1 MRAITVLAILLI
13 ACRLGAESMK
23 IVENGK
29 SDYAIGVSKN
39 ASAAELLAA
48 SDLSKYLEQM
58 SGAILPLNGD
68 VWPEKT
74 IVVAVD
80 STIPGEGYRI
90 RADGSRIYVEG
101 GRGRSVL
108 YGVYDLLDRLG
119 CRWLAPSFNHYQGV
133 AELVPKKA
141 TIEIDLSTPVVEKPV
156 LAIRKLYVEEGHS
169 HNAENLAQMVE
180 WMPKARF
187 NTLVIPT
194 DYSGRG
200 MVKWDN
206 WREKLTPELQK
217 RDIVI
222 EVGGHGYQNFLNA
235 KMEDGAAGA
244 SIPIRRDKLFDLHP
258 DWFGMDAEG
267 KRQEGQNRV
276 FCLSN
281 DKAVEYLVNNF
292 LEYLKARPEIQT
304 YAFWPPDGASWCECP
319 KCAAGASIPVRRD
332 KAIGGPADQ
341 QAYLLAK
348 VKAAVAKVRP
358 DVRLE
363 IIAYAKAITPPT
375 TRKMDK
381 SVLVDFCPIQQC
393 FEVQINDPSSEINA
407 MYVKEVTAWR
417 KAFDGDISI
426 YSYYRKYAWKS
437 LPNLI
442 PHYMQKDMQFYGT
455 IPTQGISSY
464 AEPGDWFTYELN
476 HYVLGNLA
484 WNPSVD
490 VDGLIKKFAET
501 RFGSSAEAAMSTY
514 AVLEDVVRHACG
526 IPGTSLKTVDELTKA
541 QEKLDL
547 SAEELRTAESREKD
561 PAVQRNI
568 ERMLLMIEYARL
580 DIDVQKSKAAKAPKE
595 KTDELVDKVALFL
608 KQHGDDGVFVLH
620 GRTESPRLQK
630 TYGVQ

>member
-244 SIPIRRDKLFDLHP
+244 SIPIRRDKLFEKHP
-258 DWFGMDAEG
+258 DWFGMNAEG

-304 YAFWPPDGASWCECP
+304 YAFWPPDGASWCEC
-319 KCAAGASIPVRRD
+319 KNC

-348 VKAAVAKVRP
+348 VKAQVAKVHP

-363 IIAYAKAITPPT
+363 IIAYAKAIAPPVT
-375 TRKMDK
+375 QKMDK

-407 MYVKEVTAWR
+407 MYVKELTAWR

-442 PHYMQKDMQFYGT
+442 PHYMQRDLQFYSM

-484 WNPSVD
+484 WNQSVD
-490 VDGLIKKFAET
+490 VDALIKKFAEA
-501 RFGSSAEAAMSTY
+501 RYGSQAQAAMDTY
-514 AVLEDVVRHACG
+514 TILEDVVRHNCG
-526 IPGTSLKTVDELTKA
+526 IPGTSLKSVDELIKA
-541 QEKLDL
+541 QDKLDL
-547 SAEELRTAESREKD
+547 AAENLRTAESRATD
-561 PAVQRNI
+561 PAVARNF
-568 ERMLLMIEYARL
+568 ERMLLMVEYARL
-580 DIDVQKSKAAKAPKE
+580 DIDVQKSKAAKASKE
-595 KTDELVDKVALFL
+595 ETDKLIDRVAAFL
-608 KQHGDDGVFVLH
+608 QQHGSDGVFVLH
-620 GRTESPRLQK
+620 TRTESPRILK
-630 TYGVQ
+630 TYGE

>member
-23 IVENGK
+23 IIENGK
-29 SDYAIGVSKN
+29 SDCFIYTSAD
-39 ASAAELLAA
+39 ASPAETLAA
-48 SDLSKYLEQM
+48 NELAKYLEQM
-58 SGAILPLNGD
+58 SGAKLEIGRGGPVPDKCIVIGTAKGSDSEIAGD
-68 VWPEKT
+68 AYAIKLAGT
-74 IVVAVD
+74 KLYL
-80 STIPGEGYRI
+80 T
-90 RADGSRIYVEG
+90 G

-119 CRWLAPSFNHYQGV
+119 CRWLAPNFNHYQGV
-133 AELVPKKA
+133 AEIVPKKD
-141 TIEIDLSTPVVEKPV
+141 TIELDLPGPIVEKPA
-156 LAIRKLYVEEGHS
+156 LSIRKLYVEEGHS

-194 DYSGRG
+194 NYSGRG
-200 MVKWDN
+200 VVKWDN
-206 WREKLTPELQK
+206 WREALTPELQK
-217 RDIVI
+217 RDLVI

-235 KMEDGAAGA
+235 EMSTPLAGSRPQAGEDG
-244 SIPIRRDKLFDLHP
+244 KLFEKHP
-258 DWFGMDAEG
+258 DWFGMGADG

-276 FCLSN
+276 FCLAN

-319 KCAAGASIPVRRD
+319 KC

-348 VKAAVAKVRP
+348 VKAQVAKVRP

-363 IIAYAKAITPPT
+363 IIAYAKAIAPPVT
-375 TRKMDK
+375 QKMDK

-407 MYVKEVTAWR
+407 MYVKELSAWR

-442 PHYMQKDMQFYGT
+442 PHYMQKDMQFYAT

-490 VDGLIKKFAET
+490 VDALIKKFAEA
-501 RFGSSAEAAMSTY
+501 RYGSSAEPVVGAYAA
-514 AVLEDVVRHACG
+514 LEEVVRHACG
-526 IPGTSLKTVDELTKA
+526 IPGTTLKSVDELIKA
-541 QEKLDL
+541 QDKLDL
-547 SAEELRTAESREKD
+547 AAEELRTAASRQQD
-561 PAVQRNI
+561 AAIQRDI
-568 ERMLLMIEYARL
+568 ERMLLMVEYARL
-580 DIDVQKSKAAKAPKE
+580 DIDVQKSRAAKAPKE
-595 KTDELVDKVALFL
+595 ETDKLVDEVSVFL
-608 KQHGDDGVFVLH
+608 QSHGEDGVFVLH
-620 GRTESPRLQK
+620 SRTESPRILK
-630 TYGVQ
+630 TYGVE

>member
-1 MRAITVLAILLI
+1 MRAIMALAILLI

-74 IVVAVD
+74 IVVTID

-90 RADGSRIYVEG
+90 RADGSRIYIEG

-119 CRWLAPSFNHYQGV
+119 SRWLAPNFNHYQGV
-133 AELVPKKA
+133 AEIVPKKD
-141 TIEIDLSTPVVEKPV
+141 TIELDLPGPIVEKPA
-156 LAIRKLYVEEGHS
+156 LSIRKLYVEEGHS

-187 NTLVIPT
+187 NMLVIPT

-217 RDIVI
+217 RDLVI

-267 KRQEGQNRV
+267 KRQQGQNRV

-281 DKAVEYLVNNF
+281 DKAVEYLVSNF

-319 KCAAGASIPVRRD
+319 KC

-341 QAYLLAK
+341 QAYLLGI
-348 VKAAVAKVRP
+348 VKERVAKIRP

-363 IIAYAKAITPPT
+363 IIAYAKAISPPT

-407 MYVKEVTAWR
+407 MYVKELTAWR

-442 PHYMQKDMQFYGT
+442 PHYMQRDLQFYGT

-490 VDGLIKKFAET
+490 VDGLIKKFAEA

-568 ERMLLMIEYARL
+568 ERMLLMI
-580 DIDVQKSKAAKAPKE
+580 
-595 KTDELVDKVALFL
+595 
-608 KQHGDDGVFVLH
+608 
-620 GRTESPRLQK
+620 
-630 TYGVQ
+630 

>member
-1 MRAITVLAILLI
+1 MRGILVLAILAI
-13 ACRLGAESMK
+13 ACRLEAESMK

-29 SDYAIGVSKN
+29 SDYVIATSKN
-39 ASAAELLAA
+39 ASPAEILAA
-48 SDLSKYLEQM
+48 NELSKYIEQM
-58 SGAILPLNGD
+58 SGAILPLSD
-68 VWPEKT
+68 DIAPRKA
-74 IVVAVD
+74 IIIAPD
-80 STIPGEGYRI
+80 PAIIGEGYRI
-90 RADGSRIYVEG
+90 RADGATIYIEG
-101 GRGRSVL
+101 GRGRSTL
-108 YGVYDLLDRLG
+108 YAVYDLLDRLG
-119 CRWLAPSFNHYQGV
+119 CRWLAPNFNHYQGV
-133 AELVPKKA
+133 AEFVPKSRDLA
-141 TIEIDLSTPVVEKPV
+141 IDLSQPIVEKPA
-156 LAIRKLYVEEGHS
+156 LSIRKLYVEEGHS

-187 NTLVIPT
+187 NMLVIPT
-194 DYSGRG
+194 NYSGRG
-200 MVKWDN
+200 VVKWDN
-206 WREKLTPELQK
+206 WREALTPELQK
-217 RDIVI
+217 RDLVI

-235 KMEDGAAGA
+235 KMEDG
-244 SIPIRRDKLFDLHP
+244 KLFEGHP
-258 DWFGMDAEG
+258 DWFGMGADG

-292 LEYLKARPEIQT
+292 LEYLKGRPEIQT

-319 KCAAGASIPVRRD
+319 KC
-332 KAIGGPADQ
+332 KAIGAPADQ

-348 VKAAVAKVRP
+348 VKAQVAKVRP

-363 IIAYAKAITPPT
+363 IIAYAKAIAPPVT
-375 TRKMDK
+375 QRMDK

-393 FEVQINDPSSEINA
+393 FEVQINDQSSEINA
-407 MYVKEVTAWR
+407 MYVKELTAWR
-417 KAFDGDISI
+417 KQFDGDISI

-442 PHYMQKDMQFYGT
+442 PHYMQKDLQFYGT

-476 HYVLGNLA
+476 HYVLGNLG
-484 WNPSVD
+484 WNPSVN
-490 VDGLIKKFAET
+490 VDALIEKFAEA

-547 SAEELRTAESREKD
+547 SAENLRTAESRATD
-561 PAVQRNI
+561 PGIARNI

-580 DIDVQKSKAAKAPKE
+580 DIDVQKSKAAKEPKE

-620 GRTESPRLQK
+620 TRTESPRLQK
-630 TYGVQ
+630 TYSVQ

>member
-1 MRAITVLAILLI
+1 METKFYRSYKSYSDGGAGVRAILVLAILAV
-13 ACRLGAESMK
+13 ACRVGAENMK

-29 SDYAIGVSKN
+29 SDYVIATSKN
-39 ASAAELLAA
+39 ASPAELLAA
-48 SDLSKYLEQM
+48 NELSKYIEQM
-58 SGAILPLNGD
+58 SGAKLPLSGD
-68 VWPEKT
+68 VAPKKA
-74 IVVAVD
+74 IVVASD
-80 STIPGEGYRI
+80 AAIAGEEYRI
-90 RADGSRIYVEG
+90 RADGPTIYIEG
-101 GRGRSVL
+101 GRGRSTL
-108 YGVYDLLDRLG
+108 YAVYDLLDRLG
-119 CRWLAPSFNHYQGV
+119 CRWLAPNFNHYQGS
-133 AELVPKKA
+133 AEFVPKSKDLA
-141 TIEIDLSTPVVEKPV
+141 VDLSKPIVEKPA

-187 NTLVIPT
+187 NMLVIPT

-217 RDIVI
+217 RNLVI

-235 KMEDGAAGA
+235 EMEDG
-244 SIPIRRDKLFDLHP
+244 KLFDLYP

-267 KRQEGQNRV
+267 KRRPEHGRV

-281 DKAVEYLVNNF
+281 DKAVEYLIANF
-292 LEYLKARPEIQT
+292 LKYLEARPEIQT

-319 KCAAGASIPVRRD
+319 KC

-363 IIAYAKAITPPT
+363 IIAYAKAISPPT
-375 TRKMDK
+375 TQKMDK
-381 SVLVDFCPIQQC
+381 SVLVDFCPISQC
-393 FEVQINDPSSEINA
+393 FEVQINDPSSEVNA
-407 MYVKEVTAWR
+407 NYVKELRSWR

-442 PHYMQKDMQFYGT
+442 PHYMQKDVQFYAT

-484 WNPSVD
+484 WNPSAD
-490 VDGLIKKFAET
+490 VDALIKKFAEA

-514 AVLEDVVRHACG
+514 AMLEDVVRHNCG
-526 IPGTSLKTVDELTKA
+526 IPGTSLKSVDELTKA
-541 QEKLDL
+541 QGKLDL
-547 SAEELRTAESREKD
+547 ASEELRSAESREQD
-561 PAVQRNI
+561 AAIQRNI

-580 DIDVQKSKAAKAPKE
+580 DIDVQKGKAAKAPKE
-595 KTDELVDKVALFL
+595 ETDKLVDQLAAFL
-608 KQHGDDGVFVLH
+608 LKHGNDGVFVLH
-620 GRTESPRLQK
+620 SRTESPRLRK
-630 TYGVQ
+630 TYGTE